1 MFVVDLEPAP
11 GRTREEVHGDVYA
24 LISTIAEPT
33 TVVVERREGGFEL
46 YDVTLAVAPD
56 QTVFA
61 KGHGHLVR
69 LRVAAA

>member
-1 MFVVDLEPAP
+1 
-11 GRTREEVHGDVYA
+11 
-24 LISTIAEPT
+24 
-33 TVVVERREGGFEL
+33 VVERREGGFEL

-56 QTVFA
+56 QTTSP

>member
-1 MFVVDLEPAP
+1 VFVVDLAPAP
-11 GRTREEVHGDVYA
+11 DRSSNDVHGDVYA

-33 TVVVERREGGFEL
+33 TMVVERREGWFEL

-56 QTVFA
+56 QTTSP